1 MDQSNRTFIGSVVF
15 VDIVGYTKKSVSDQ
29 IVMKDRFTSLLS
41 DSLKDI
47 ATDQRII
54 LDTGDGAA
62 LSFIG
67 DPEDALFVGMN
78 MRDMLKDVTPGAAE
92 PNDQSTSSSRDLY
105 LRIGI
110 NLGPI
115 KLVRDINGQPN
126 IVGDGINVAQRIM
139 SFARPGQVVVSRS
152 YFDVVSVISD
162 EYAQLFKYEGSR
174 TDKHVREH
182 EIYIVGD
189 SAAAFNKA
197 KSGMEDRAAATNPRN
212 RPVQEA
218 SKKTAKNAKPNA
230 ANMDKHLPLNAARAE
245 VGTDSDTLGSL
256 PLLQNKKKLSGIGAV
271 LAAVVLVLG
280 IMVATKK
287 PATVEL
293 AKLNDSAP
301 DTVALTA
308 PSSAV
313 IPAQTPAE
321 TQTTDSLSPSSLI
334 TNNTASSNPAI
345 GKTPIPAAT
354 AAPLSVTTGNAA
366 AGVPSILAST
376 VAPAK
381 ASPPVASKT
390 DPLKNDPTKPDP
402 AKASIAQGS
411 ISFAIAPWG
420 EILVNGKS
428 IGLSPPVKQHK
439 LAPGK
444 YKIEVRNSN
453 LTPFITSVDVKA
465 KEDLTVR
472 YQFK

>member
-1 MDQSNRTFIGSVVF
+1 MSTVMDQSNRTFIGSVVF

-29 IVMKDRFTSLLS
+29 IIMKDRFTSLLS

-47 ATDQRII
+47 SSDQRII

-78 MRDMLKDVTPGAAE
+78 MRDMLKDLTPGALA
-92 PNDQSTSSSRDLY
+92 PNDESTSSSSDLF

-182 EIYIVGD
+182 EIYVVGD

-197 KSGMEDRAAATNPRN
+197 KAGMEDRAAATNPRN
-212 RPVQEA
+212 KPAAVVD
-218 SKKTAKNAKPNA
+218 KKTSKQTSAKKTSNSASANSDEIA
-230 ANMDKHLPLNAARAE
+230 AI
-245 VGTDSDTLGSL
+245 
-256 PLLQNKKKLSGIGAV
+256 PLLQDKKKLTIIGSA
-271 LAAVVLVLG
+271 LGAVVLVLA
-280 IMVATKK
+280 ILVATKK
-287 PATVEL
+287 PAVDVAKVDATVVTTIAAPVVETPPVVAPIVEPTQAANL
-293 AKLNDSAP
+293 ATTPS
-301 DTVALTA
+301 TSLT
-308 PSSAV
+308 P
-313 IPAQTPAE
+313 PM
-321 TQTTDSLSPSSLI
+321 
-334 TNNTASSNPAI
+334 
-345 GKTPIPAAT
+345 PAAT
-354 AAPLSVTTGNAA
+354 TPATEAAAAKAAPNTNV
-366 AGVPSILAST
+366 
-376 VAPAK
+376 
-381 ASPPVASKT
+381 ASPKLDVAKT
-390 DPLKNDPTKPDP
+390 EATKIDP
-402 AKASIAQGS
+402 AKAVSAQGT
-411 ISFAIAPWG
+411 ITFAVSPWG
-420 EILVNGKS
+420 EVLINGKS
-428 IGLSPPVKQHK
+428 IGTSPPVKQHK

-444 YKIEVRNSN
+444 YKVEVRNST
-453 LTPFITSVDVKA
+453 LTPFITTIDVKS
-465 KEDLTVR
+465 KEDVTIR
-472 YQFK
+472 HQFK

>member
-1 MDQSNRTFIGSVVF
+1 MSTVMDQSNRTFIGSVVF

-29 IVMKDRFTSLLS
+29 IIMKDRFTSLLS

-47 ATDQRII
+47 SSDQRII

-92 PNDQSTSSSRDLY
+92 PNDESTSSSSDLF

-182 EIYIVGD
+182 EIYVVGD

-197 KSGMEDRAAATNPRN
+197 KAGMEDRAAATNPRN
-212 RPVQEA
+212 KPATTDKKSSKQAHAKKA
-218 SKKTAKNAKPNA
+218 STSSS
-230 ANMDKHLPLNAARAE
+230 ANGDDAVAI
-245 VGTDSDTLGSL
+245 
-256 PLLQNKKKLSGIGAV
+256 PLLQDKKKLSIIGGA
-271 LAAVVLVLG
+271 LGAVVLVLAVL
-280 IMVATKK
+280 VATKK
-287 PATVEL
+287 T
-293 AKLNDSAP
+293 
-301 DTVALTA
+301 
-308 PSSAV
+308 
-313 IPAQTPAE
+313 
-321 TQTTDSLSPSSLI
+321 TTDATKADVPSA
-334 TNNTASSNPAI
+334 TAATTTAAPASVAV
-345 GKTPIPAAT
+345 PVAAT
-354 AAPLSVTTGNAA
+354 APQLASSTDTSQTANQVAATPATAA
-366 AGVPSILAST
+366 ATTTAVETVPTTKAPPI
-376 VAPAK
+376 APAAAAIK
-381 ASPPVASKT
+381 V
-390 DPLKNDPTKPDP
+390 DP
-402 AKASIAQGS
+402 AKPDATKLDPSKVATAQGTLT
-411 ISFAIAPWG
+411 FAVSPWG
-420 EILVNGKS
+420 EVLINGKS
-428 IGLSPPVKQHK
+428 IGTSPPVKQHK

-444 YKIEVRNSN
+444 YKIEVRNST
-453 LTPFITSVDVKA
+453 LTPFITTIDVKS
-465 KEDLTVR
+465 KEDVTIR
-472 YQFK
+472 HQFK